1 MNKGT
6 TNVTITDD
14 VVAGGTVTFAA
25 VDGAAGGEKGFNITS
40 TANNNSIAV
49 VGGGLADTIVAGTGD
64 ETLNGSAGADT
75 ITGGTGKDDFLLYNM
90 GATDVIK
97 DFTVSQTD
105 QFGVDLSDMEAQAL
119 TDFVG
124 LDAVS
129 VAADQAMNTLI
140 VNATAA
146 VDLNGTDTR
155 KEIAVFSGDYADETG
170 ALLRQISATRRCRKL
185 LMLSLVFTTMALTPS
200 WLVLKQ
206 LAVLTMPCSM
216 TLTLSSWRNSRVS
229 RMQRLLSTQTSSPR
243 LPDLT

>member
-1 MNKGT
+1 
-6 TNVTITDD
+6 
-14 VVAGGTVTFAA
+14 
-25 VDGAAGGEKGFNITS
+25 
-40 TANNNSIAV
+40 
-49 VGGGLADTIVAGTGD
+49 
-64 ETLNGSAGADT
+64 
-75 ITGGTGKDDFLLYNM
+75 M

-146 VDLNGTDTR
+146 VDLNGTDTG

-170 ALLRQISATRRCRKL
+170 ALLQADIRANLTVAGNFKL
-185 LMLSLVFTTMALTPS
+185 VMLSLVFTTMALTPS

-206 LAVLTMPCSM
+206 LAVVTMPCSM

-243 LPDLT
+243 LPDQLDHSPPPPLEGVFFCHFSYCDANTLATAACSQLIILSPSFGGDLFLPFFLDRCEA